1 MEKYY
6 DLIVSLIKA
15 NRKYPGC
22 EALLD
27 EIVKDVYAHAEVVL
41 NTVTNESVV
50 SSYLSKIVTTSMITV
65 PRRLGIQ
72 VQRPRAAETVQVQPA
87 VVEQEPIEEDELL
100 NIQEDEIQEEIIEE
114 SEALVE
120 ETIDETEENAELIE
134 DFEELNL
141 DETVVEDDSESE
153 EEEESLEEDEIS
165 AEEDVLQEADDENE
179 LDESGEVLE
188 DVEEIV
194 QPVDK
199 TLVDKMINGVSN
211 ESISEIEELIENDD
225 DELLSEVD
233 NEVLTELDTAES
245 NLLEEDS
252 VPDSSE
258 FDEAHEIQEY
268 NADDGVEL
276 FDSSETE
283 ELLSDDIVESEEND
297 VQSTGAK
304 SYKLF
309 EFEPQ
314 KLEYDVDD
322 ILPEIQDMQ
331 EKNPEL
337 NIIEIFKLKYQDK
350 LSVDEIVSKLN
361 ISEDTVLDILN
372 EFMYI
377 VKD

>member
-41 NTVTNESVV
+41 NTVTNESVI

-87 VVEQEPIEEDELL
+87 VVEQTPVEEDELA
-100 NIQEDEIQEEIIEE
+100 NVQEDEIQEEIIEE
-114 SEALVE
+114 PEALVE
-120 ETIDETEENAELIE
+120 ATLDEADENAELIE
-134 DFEELNL
+134 DFEELDL
-141 DETVVEDDSESE
+141 DETVVEDDSEAEDE
-153 EEEESLEEDEIS
+153 EEPLEEDEIP
-165 AEEDVLQEADDENE
+165 AEEEVLQEADDENE
-179 LDESGEVLE
+179 LDESDEVLE
-188 DVEEIV
+188 EVEEIV

-211 ESISEIEELIENDD
+211 EPASEIEELIENDD
-225 DELLSEVD
+225 DELLSEGD
-233 NEVLTELDTAES
+233 NEALTELDTAEG

-252 VPDSSE
+252 MQDASE
-258 FDEAHEIQEY
+258 LDEALEIQEY
-268 NADDGVEL
+268 NADEEVEL
-276 FDSSETE
+276 FESSETE
-283 ELLSDDIVESEEND
+283 ELLSDDVVESEEND

-304 SYKLF
+304 SYKIF
-309 EFEPQ
+309 EFAPQ
-314 KLEYDVDD
+314 KLEYDVDG

-331 EKNPEL
+331 AKNPEL

-361 ISEDTVLDILN
+361 IPEDKVLDILN